1 MSRLKDTGIK
11 TIKLFAEN
19 DMTVYSGN
27 ATLFIITAAF
37 PFLML
42 IISIVNMLPGYS
54 PKDVAEIFF
63 KILPDLDSLKELVV
77 AMVVNLKNQSGG
89 LLASAAAVTTLWS
102 ASAGVAAI
110 QKGLNGLEGSQQGKG
125 VLNIIKR
132 LLFTLALIL
141 LIPALLVFEVLGE
154 SIKDLITGI
163 MDKMGLESIEMSLS
177 SILNIG
183 NIAVILIAFVVIL
196 LMYAYLPVKKH
207 TLKSQIPGTLFC
219 GIGWII
225 FTELFAFFVPRFY
238 HASSLYGSLAALF
251 LALLWIRVII
261 MILFIGGALNKA
273 LEEDNAENLRDDAG
287 NNNEEALEDG
297 I

>member
-1 MSRLKDTGIK
+1 MSRLKDTAIK
-11 TIKLFAEN
+11 TIKLFADN
-19 DMTVYSGN
+19 KMTVYSGN

-37 PFLML
+37 PFIML

-54 PKDVAEIFF
+54 PKDVADIFF
-63 KILPDLDSLKELVV
+63 KILPDLDSLKELIL

-89 LLASAAAVTTLWS
+89 ILASAAALTTLWS

-110 QKGLNGLEGSQQGKG
+110 QTGLNGLEGSQPGKG
-125 VLNIIKR
+125 ILNIIKR

-141 LIPALLVFEVLGE
+141 LIPALLIFEVLGE
-154 SIKDLITGI
+154 SIKDFITGI
-163 MDKMGLESIEMSLS
+163 MDKLGLESIEMSLS

-183 NIAVILIAFVVIL
+183 NIVIIITAFLVIL
-196 LMYAYLPVKKH
+196 LIYAYLPVKRH

-219 GIGWII
+219 GVCWVI

-273 LEEDNAENLRDDAG
+273 LEKEN
-287 NNNEEALEDG
+287 EQ
-297 I
+297 

>member
-11 TIKLFAEN
+11 TIKLFTEN
-19 DMTVYSGN
+19 KMTVYSGN

-37 PFLML
+37 PFIML

-54 PKDVAEIFF
+54 PKDVTDIFF
-63 KILPDLDSLKELVV
+63 KILPDLDSLKELIS

-89 LLASAAAVTTLWS
+89 LLASAAALTTLWS

-110 QKGLNGLEGSQQGKG
+110 QTGLNGLEDSQTGKG

-132 LLFTLALIL
+132 LLFTLLLIL
-141 LIPALLVFEVLGE
+141 LIPALLIFEVLGE
-154 SIKDLITGI
+154 SIVGVITGI
-163 MDKMGLESIEMSLS
+163 MEKLGLDSIELRLS
-177 SILNIG
+177 SILNVSTIIIV
-183 NIAVILIAFVVIL
+183 IAAFLVILCI
-196 LMYAYLPVKKH
+196 YAYLPEKRH

-219 GIGWII
+219 GIGWVI
-225 FTELFAFFVPRFY
+225 FTELFAFFIPRFY

-273 LEEDNAENLRDDAG
+273 LEAEKNE
-287 NNNEEALEDG
+287 NNG
-297 I
+297 G

>member
-1 MSRLKDTGIK
+1 MSKLKDTGIK
-11 TIKLFAEN
+11 TLKLFAEN
-19 DMTVYSGN
+19 KMTVYSGN

-37 PFLML
+37 PFIML

-54 PKDVAEIFF
+54 PKDVADIFF
-63 KILPDLDSLKELVV
+63 KILPDLDSLKELIL

-89 LLASAAAVTTLWS
+89 LLASAAALTTLWS

-110 QKGLNGLEGSQQGKG
+110 QTGLNGLEGSQPGKG
-125 VLNIIKR
+125 MINIIKR

-141 LIPALLVFEVLGE
+141 LIPALLIFEVLGE
-154 SIKDLITGI
+154 SIKDIITDI
-163 MDKMGLESIEMSLS
+163 MEKLGLESIELRLS
-177 SILNIG
+177 SILNFG
-183 NIAVILIAFVVIL
+183 NLVIILTAFLVIL
-196 LMYAYLPVKKH
+196 LLYAYLPVKKH

-219 GIGWII
+219 GIGWIV

-261 MILFIGGALNKA
+261 MILFIGGAFNKA
-273 LEEDNAENLRDDAG
+273 LEEEDNK
-287 NNNEEALEDG
+287 
-297 I
+297 